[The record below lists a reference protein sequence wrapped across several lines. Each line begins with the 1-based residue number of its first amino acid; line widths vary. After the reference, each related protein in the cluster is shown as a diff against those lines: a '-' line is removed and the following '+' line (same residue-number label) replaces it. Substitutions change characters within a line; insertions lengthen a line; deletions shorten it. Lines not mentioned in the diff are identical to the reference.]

1 MRSVSAAAVD
11 LGASSGRVLVGTGCA
26 ATGFVLR
33 EVHRFPNGP
42 VLVDGVLRWDID
54 GLFRGVLD
62 GLRAATRAVGPL
74 DTIGVDS
81 WAVDYGL
88 LDADG
93 QLLAAPAH
101 YRDRRTAPIVDQVL
115 ASVGAAEL
123 YAATGIQLQPFNTM
137 FQLLADLGTPAGNAA
152 VAALLI
158 PDLVT
163 FWLTGVRGTELTNA
177 STTALLDPR
186 TMTWSQGLAARLGA
200 PIKLFAPIRSPG
212 DDAGPL
218 LPSVAAGTGLD
229 ARTRVVTVASHDTAA
244 AVAGIPAEVED
255 FAFVCTGTWALV
267 GLELPGPVITEDSR
281 AANFTN
287 EVGTDG
293 TIRFLR
299 NVTGFW
305 LLQECVR
312 EWQTDGPPVDLN
324 ALTEAAEQVPP
335 LMAIIDVQAPAL
347 AEPGGMPARISDAA
361 EQLSGRRPQSRAE
374 IARCILDSV
383 ALAIRHALRDATT
396 LADRSVSVVHVVGGG
411 VSNELFCQLIADACA
426 LPVVAGPLEAASW
439 GNVMSQARALGAV
452 DDTRAAVRTAI
463 RSSVT
468 VRQYE
473 PGRDQS
479 PWERAGELVRAARR

>member
-1 MRSVSAAAVD
+1 MRSVSVAAVD

-26 ATGFVLR
+26 ATGFELR

-62 GLRAATRAVGPL
+62 GLRAAARAVVRL
-74 DTIGVDS
+74 DSIGVDS

-88 LDADG
+88 LDAEG

-101 YRDRRTAPIVDQVL
+101 YRDGRTGPIVDQLL

-123 YAATGIQLQPFNTM
+123 YAATGIQLQPFNTV
-137 FQLLADLGTPAGNAA
+137 FQLLADRGTPAGDAA

-158 PDLVT
+158 PDLIT

-186 TMTWSQGLAARLGA
+186 TLTWSSELAARLGA
-200 PIKLFAPIRSPG
+200 PIELFAPIRQPG
-212 DDAGPL
+212 EDAGAL
-218 LPSVAAGTGLD
+218 LPSVAAETGLD
-229 ARTRVVTVASHDTAA
+229 AGTQVITVASHDTAA

-305 LLQECVR
+305 LLQECAR
-312 EWQTDGPPVDLN
+312 EWLTDGLPVDLTT
-324 ALTEAAEQVPP
+324 LTDAAEQVPAFT
-335 LMAIIDVQAPAL
+335 AIIDVQAPAF

-361 EQLSGRRPQSRAE
+361 ERLTGWRPRSRAE
-374 IARCILDSV
+374 IARCILDSM
-383 ALAIRHALRDATT
+383 ALAIRQAVRDATA
-396 LADRSVSVVHVVGGG
+396 LADRCVSVVHVVGGG
-411 VSNELFCQLIADACA
+411 VSNELFCQLVADACA
-426 LPVVAGPLEAASW
+426 LPVVAGPVEAASW

-452 DDTRAAVRTAI
+452 EDTRAAVRSAI
-463 RSSVT
+463 RASVT
-468 VRQYE
+468 VRRYE
-473 PGRDQS
+473 PDGDQS
-479 PWERAGELVRAARR
+479 PWERAAELVRAARR

>member
-1 MRSVSAAAVD
+1 MRSVSVAAVD

-26 ATGFVLR
+26 ADGFELR

-54 GLFRGVLD
+54 GLFCGVLD
-62 GLRAATRAVGPL
+62 GLRAAARAVGRL
-74 DTIGVDS
+74 DSIGVDS

-88 LDADG
+88 LDTNG
-93 QLLAAPAH
+93 RLLAAPAH
-101 YRDRRTAPIVDQVL
+101 YRDGRTAPIVDQVL
-115 ASVGAAEL
+115 AGLSAAEL
-123 YAATGIQLQPFNTM
+123 YAATGIALQPFNTV
-137 FQLLADLGTPAGNAA
+137 FQLLADLGSSAGDGA

-158 PDLVT
+158 PDLIT
-163 FWLTGVRGTELTNA
+163 LWLTGVRGTELTNA
-177 STTALLDPR
+177 STTSLLDPR
-186 TMTWSQGLAARLGA
+186 TMTWSLELAARLGV
-200 PIKLFAPIRSPG
+200 PIELFAPIRRPG
-212 DDAGPL
+212 DEVGAL
-218 LPSVAAGTGLD
+218 LPGIAADTGLD
-229 ARTRVVTVASHDTAA
+229 ASTRVVTVASHDTAA

-267 GLELPGPVITEDSR
+267 GLELPGPVITENSR

-312 EWQTDGPPVDLN
+312 EWQRDGQPVDLN
-324 ALTEAAEQVPP
+324 TLTGGAEQVPA
-335 LMAIIDVQAPAL
+335 LTAIIDVVAPAF

-361 EQLSGRRPQSRAE
+361 ERLSGRRPRSRAE

-383 ALAIRHALRDATT
+383 ALGISQAVREATT
-396 LADRSVSVVHVVGGG
+396 LADRGVSVVHVVGGG
-411 VSNELFCQLIADACA
+411 VSNELFCQLIADACG
-426 LPVVAGPLEAASW
+426 LPVVAGPVEAASW
-439 GNVMSQARALGAV
+439 GNVMSQARALGAI
-452 DDTRAAVRTAI
+452 DDTRAAVRAAI
-463 RSSVT
+463 RASVT
-468 VRQYE
+468 VRRYE
-473 PGRDQS
+473 PDGDQS